1 MLKARLISAA
11 IMVPLVVG
19 GVLYLPDAWFAL
31 ILGFILTAGAWEWS
45 RMIPLAGVAAQ
56 LIYTGVIAL
65 LFWLLWLAGPE
76 RYISLLLWAAF
87 LWWLWVLFWLSRP
100 GTIQGPTLTVTVV
113 KIFAGALV
121 MLPTWGALVDL
132 RASEHDGPV
141 LALILLVLV
150 WLADSGAYFAGRQWG
165 RNKLAPAISPGKTRE
180 GVYGGL
186 LLAVV
191 FAAIAGGFYS
201 HSVDWTLA
209 FMLVSLMTVMF
220 SVAGDLLESL
230 MKRQCGVK
238 DSGNIIPGHGGIL
251 DRIDS
256 LTAASPMYLLGMRW
270 LGL

>member
-1 MLKARLISAA
+1 VLKARLISAA

-19 GVLYLPDAWFAL
+19 GVLYLPDTWFAL
-31 ILGFILTAGAWEWS
+31 ILGIILTAGAWEWS
-45 RMIPLAGVAAQ
+45 RLIPFSGTAAQ
-56 LIYTGVIAL
+56 LAYTAVIAL
-65 LFWLLWLAGPE
+65 FLWLLWMAGTE
-76 RYISLLLWAAF
+76 RYISMLLWAAF

-100 GTIQGPTLTVTVV
+100 TAIQSSTLTATIL
-113 KIFAGALV
+113 KMSAGVLV
-121 MLPTWGALVDL
+121 ILPTWAALVSL
-132 RASEHDGPV
+132 RVNEHNGPLLV
-141 LALILLVLV
+141 LIMLVLV

-165 RNKLAPAISPGKTRE
+165 RNKLAPDISPGKTRE

-186 LLAVV
+186 LVSVV

-201 HSVDWTLA
+201 QSVKWTLA
-209 FMLVSLMTVMF
+209 FMLVALVAVMF

-256 LTAASPMYLLGMRW
+256 LTAASPMYLLGIHW